1 MLLFV
6 LAQAVAAA
14 VAPAQAPPEATEVTS
29 YPPAFFAAQNPNSAD
44 DMVGRLPGF
53 SLDTGDNVRGFEG
66 AAGNVLIDGQR
77 PASKS
82 DNLETILSRIP
93 ASKVERIDVIRG
105 GAPGVDMQGKT
116 VIANVVLKKG
126 GAIRGVLAVSGYHI
140 GDGRSFPG
148 VRAEA
153 SGSLPG
159 DRAWEVALRG
169 GGGPD
174 DGVGPGVSSVRFAS
188 GQPTQQIRLATHGDD
203 LDGAATGAFETP
215 LFGGRLRINGLYAPE
230 KFKEPETDTVIAP
243 TADVQTFNFL
253 QKTHDTELGGRF
265 SRNFGPDTS
274 LELVG
279 LHSTRH
285 RTVDSTSLVDGSA
298 SDFFND
304 RNSSETIARVVLKRR
319 LGQKI
324 SLEAGAETADNR
336 LDSRTRF
343 TVDAVSQ
350 DLPAANVRVQEKRSE
365 VFVKGTWRPTATWT
379 VDGALR
385 YETSDISS
393 AGDVVLA
400 KTLQFAKPRLTVSW
414 TPVAETQLRVRLERV
429 VGQLDFND
437 FVASSN
443 LTNGVGIT
451 AGNPDLNPEQAWVSE
466 VAVEQQ
472 LWKGASLVLTGRH
485 SKLTDVVDRGPVFAA
500 DGTVFDRPTNI
511 GAGTKDELIVDFTL
525 PFDRLGWKGALL
537 KGEVL
542 KRWSSVTD
550 PTTGQQREIS
560 FLHPTDW
567 NASFSQDLPNQHL
580 NLGVDLFGG
589 FRQDAYRFNLIET
602 LKIQTFMRPYGE
614 WKPGKG
620 WSFRVEL
627 PLINSPKTRLRDT
640 LDIFPGPRSAG
651 GRPDIQD
658 RAFHFPNGWYL
669 RLRKDFG

>member
-1 MLLFV
+1 MLLFL
-6 LAQAVAAA
+6 LAQAASAA
-14 VAPAQAPPEATEVTS
+14 VAAPPQSSGVVS
-29 YPPAFFAAQNPNSAD
+29 YSQAFFAAQNPNSAD
-44 DMVGRLPGF
+44 DMIQRLPGF

-82 DNLETILSRIP
+82 DNLETILARIP

-105 GAPGVDMQGKT
+105 GAPGIDMQGKT
-116 VIANVVLKKG
+116 VIANVITKKG
-126 GAIRGVLAVSGYHI
+126 GAIRGLLAMSGYRI
-140 GDGRSFPG
+140 GDGRTFPG
-148 VRAEA
+148 LRAEA
-153 SGSLPG
+153 SGALPG
-159 DRAWEVALRG
+159 DRTWEVALRG

-174 DGVGPGVSSVRFAS
+174 DGVGPGVSSVRFANGS
-188 GQPTQQIRLATHGDD
+188 PTQQIRIATHGDD
-203 LDGAATGAFETP
+203 SNWAATGAFETP
-215 LFGGRLRINGLYAPE
+215 LLGGRFRINGLYAPE

-243 TADVQTFNFL
+243 APDVQRFNFL
-253 QKTHDTELGGRF
+253 QRTHDTELGGRF
-265 SRNFGPDTS
+265 TRGFGADTN
-274 LELVG
+274 LELVA

-304 RNSSETIARVVLKRR
+304 RHSSETIGRAVLKRR
-319 LGQKI
+319 FGQTL
-324 SLEAGAETADNR
+324 SLEAGAETADNK
-336 LDSRTRF
+336 LDSLTRF
-343 TVDAVSQ
+343 TVDAVDQ
-350 DLPAANVRVQEKRSE
+350 GLPAANVRVEEKRSE
-365 VFVKGTWRPTATWT
+365 AFLKAAWRPTAAWV
-379 VDGALR
+379 VDGGIR

-414 TPVAETQLRVRLERV
+414 TPVPATQLRMRLERT

-443 LTNGVGIT
+443 LTSSLGVT

-466 VAVEQQ
+466 IAVEQQ
-472 LWKGASLVLTGRH
+472 LWKGASLLLTGRH
-485 SKLTDVVDRGPVFAA
+485 FKLTDVNDRGPVFAA

-511 GAGTKDELIVDFTL
+511 GSGTKDELVLDFTL

-542 KRWSSVTD
+542 KRWSSVID
-550 PTTGQQREIS
+550 PTTHEQRDIS

-567 NASFSQDLPNQHL
+567 NASFSQDLPDQHL
-580 NLGVDLFGG
+580 NLGVDFFGG
-589 FRQDAYRFNLIET
+589 FRQTSYRFNLIET
-602 LKIQTFMRPYGE
+602 FKLQTFVRPYAE

-620 WSFRVEL
+620 LSFRIEL

-640 LDIFPGPRSAG
+640 FDIFPGPRSAG
-651 GRPDIQD
+651 GRPDVQD
-658 RAFHFPNGWYL
+658 RAFHFPNGVYF
-669 RLRKDFG
+669 RIRKDFG

>member
-1 MLLFV
+1 MLVFV
-6 LAQAVAAA
+6 LAQAAAA
-14 VAPAQAPPEATEVTS
+14 AGAPAQAPPAATGVTS

-53 SLDTGDNVRGFEG
+53 TVDSGDNVRGYEG

-77 PASKS
+77 PATKT
-82 DNLETILSRIP
+82 DNLDTLLSRIP

-105 GAPGVDMQGKT
+105 GAPGIDMQGKT

-126 GAIRGVLAVSGYHI
+126 GAIRGLLAASGYHI
-140 GDGRSFPG
+140 GDGRTFPG
-148 VRAEA
+148 LRAEA

-174 DGVGPGVSSVRFAS
+174 DGVGPGIGSVRFAN
-188 GQPTQQIRLATHGDD
+188 GAPTQQIRLATHGDD
-203 LDGAATGAFETP
+203 LSGSATGAFETP
-215 LFGGRLRINGLYAPE
+215 LFGGRLRVNGLYAPE
-230 KFKEPETDTVIAP
+230 KFKEPETDTVTAP
-243 TADVQTFNFL
+243 TPDIQTFNFV

-265 SRNFGPDTS
+265 TRNFGPDTS

-285 RTVDSTSLVDGSA
+285 RTVDSTSLVDGSF
-298 SDFFND
+298 SDFLAD
-304 RNSSETIARVVLKRR
+304 RHSSETIARAVLKRR
-319 LGQKI
+319 FGQAV
-324 SLEAGAETADNR
+324 SLEAGAETADNK
-336 LDSRTRF
+336 LESRTRF
-343 TVDAVSQ
+343 TVDGAGQ
-350 DLPAANVRVQEKRSE
+350 ALPAANVRVEEKRSE
-365 VFVKGTWRPTATWT
+365 AFVKGTWRPTLTLT
-379 VDGALR
+379 VDGGVR

-414 TPVAETQLRVRLERV
+414 TPIPATQLRVRFERT

-443 LTNGVGIT
+443 LTSSLGVT
-451 AGNPDLNPEQAWVSE
+451 AGNPNLNPEQAWVSE
-466 VAVEQQ
+466 AAVEQQ
-472 LWKGASLVLTGRH
+472 LWKGASLLLTARH
-485 SKLTDVVDRGPVFAA
+485 SKITDVVDRGPVFAA
-500 DGTVFDRPTNI
+500 DGTVFDTPTNI

-537 KGEVL
+537 KGEVG
-542 KRWSSVTD
+542 KRWSAVSD

-560 FLHPTDW
+560 SLHPTDW
-567 NASFSQDLPNQHL
+567 NASFSQDLPNQRL
-580 NLGVDLFGG
+580 NLGVDFFGG
-589 FRQDAYRFNLIET
+589 FRQDAYRFNTIET
-602 LKIQTFMRPYGE
+602 LKIQTYMRPYGE

-627 PLINSPKTRLRDT
+627 PLLNSPKTRLRDT
-640 LDIFPGPRSAG
+640 FQIFPGPRSAG
-651 GRPDIQD
+651 GQPDIQD
-658 RAFHFPNGWYL
+658 RAFHFPNGWYV
-669 RLRKDFG
+669 RIRKDFG